1 MDPPR
6 VIDFVDF
13 LEFLADAADDEG
25 SGGGSAAAGRPH
37 TQMQASGHE
46 AVLISPGPEAGGQ
59 APTGNDADEASKAD
73 DAELVRAVLRK
84 DRKATAELVD
94 RYADCLYG
102 YVRQRLA
109 PSTDLVDDIVQE
121 VFMAALRG
129 LDGFSGQSALR
140 SWLLGIAR
148 HKVEDH
154 YRRRLRDVGTVSEFD
169 DDTLPI
175 PEPSLT
181 AEDRIDR
188 DRLREKTH
196 RVLAQLPE
204 AYGLVLLW
212 RYWEKRS
219 AREMA
224 EQTGRTEKAIERLLA
239 RARTQFKT
247 LWDAD

>member
-1 MDPPR
+1 MPGMRDVTRQVAEVVIIPLVYFAQDGPR
-6 VIDFVDF
+6 
-13 LEFLADAADDEG
+13 
-25 SGGGSAAAGRPH
+25 GGSARAERPLR
-37 TQMQASGHE
+37 QMQTSEHGPLSIGSGPTPPVGVPPDPPNSE
-46 AVLISPGPEAGGQ
+46 AVLVAAI
-59 APTGNDADEASKAD
+59 
-73 DAELVRAVLRK
+73 LRN
-84 DRKATAELVD
+84 DRKAAAEFVD

-109 PSTDLVDDIVQE
+109 PSTDLVDDIVQD

-129 LDGFSGQSALR
+129 LDRFSGQSALR

-154 YRRRLRDVGTVSEFD
+154 YRRRLREMVSPLEFD
-169 DDTLPI
+169 DAAVPTLAR
-175 PEPSLT
+175 EPGI
-181 AEDRIDR
+181 EERIDR
-188 DRLREKTH
+188 DRLKDRTH

-204 AYGLVLLW
+204 PYGLVLLW

-239 RARTQFKT
+239 RARTQFRS